1 MTAAVHFLVSRLI
14 AKYAGYRHDRSTYH
28 YKRIRLLNLLFQE
41 ATVNNY
47 YNSINLN

>member
-14 AKYAGYRHDRSTYH
+14 AKYAGYRLDRIIYH
-28 YKRIRLLNLLFQE
+28 YRCSMLLNLLFQE
-41 ATVNNY
+41 ATVNDY